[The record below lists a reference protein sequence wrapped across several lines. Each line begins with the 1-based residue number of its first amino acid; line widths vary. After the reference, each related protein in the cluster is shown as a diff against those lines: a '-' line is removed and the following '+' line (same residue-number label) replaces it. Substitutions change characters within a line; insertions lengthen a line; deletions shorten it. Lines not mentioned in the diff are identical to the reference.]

1 MQGLEIKGD
10 RALLEGL
17 RKGQADGL
25 RSIYEKY
32 KTDMLAVALTLAPD
46 RATAEDAVHDVFVSF
61 AGVARS
67 LKIRENLRSYLLTS
81 IVNRIRNIH
90 KAGNRHVASIVFA
103 EPADHQVPLADQPN
117 ITAGESER
125 LQRALAALPDSQ
137 RDVVILHLMEGQRF
151 RAIARSQGE
160 SINTIQS
167 RYRYGMRKMRAYFTE
182 ENENV

>member
-1 MQGLEIKGD
+1 
-10 RALLEGL
+10 
-17 RKGQADGL
+17 
-25 RSIYEKY
+25 
-32 KTDMLAVALTLAPD
+32 
-46 RATAEDAVHDVFVSF
+46 
-61 AGVARS
+61 
-67 LKIRENLRSYLLTS
+67 
-81 IVNRIRNIH
+81 
-90 KAGNRHVASIVFA
+90 
-103 EPADHQVPLADQPN
+103 
-117 ITAGESER
+117 